1 MSEIKFKRYGELDIS
16 EGLAESSH
24 VIIEENGDVKRFPAN
39 SIGKVKTV
47 NGAEPDENGNV
58 AIEISGGSASSWEEL
73 GSVYTDDEPV
83 VLVENAETY
92 VARAST
98 MSFYARGEI
107 TVDFTALGVDPN
119 ELGTL
124 KVVFD
129 GTEYTLTS
137 CGTIT
142 YGGEFNGFGYGNGSL
157 INNAYSGNISD
168 SSDTGELLGIVL
180 KSNAVYL
187 CMDDDYIGTH
197 TLSLTYY
204 GITETITQVPE
215 KYIPTPSIA
224 PVKINI
230 NPGSDIYRIGGEA
243 CNNSSDFVEKV
254 QAYYNNGHRLSGGLY
269 YYDEKFDNEFEY
281 VIFDAVPDSYYTVYA
296 YAMRHGSYIPL
307 IIKINSSCLV
317 IYKPDGTEEY
327 RKDYEE
333 E

>member
-1 MSEIKFKRYGELDIS
+1 MSELKFKTYGELEIS
-16 EGLAESSH
+16 EVLSDASH

-58 AIEISGGSASSWEEL
+58 AIEISGGSASNWEEL
-73 GSVYTDDEPV
+73 GSKYTESEPV
-83 VLVENAETY
+83 VLVEDSEIY
-92 VARAST
+92 LSRAST
-98 MSFYARGEI
+98 MSFYARGSLSVNLEEM
-107 TVDFTALGVDPN
+107 GVVPN
-119 ELGTL
+119 EYGTL
-124 KVVFD
+124 KVVYD

-142 YGGEFNGFGYGNGSL
+142 YGDEVRGFGYGNGSL
-157 INNAYSGNISD
+157 IDNAYSGDVSD

-180 KSNAVYL
+180 NSNTVTL

-230 NPGSDIYRIGGEA
+230 DPVSGTYKVGGET
-243 CNNSSDFVEKV
+243 CNNFSDFMEKV
-254 QAYYNNGHRLSGGLY
+254 QAYYNNGHRLSGGMY
-269 YYDEKFDNEFEY
+269 RYDDESGDEFEY
-281 VIFDAVPDSYYTVYA
+281 VILDVIPDGYSVYA
-296 YAMRHGSYIPL
+296 YAMRYGSYIPL
-307 IIKINSSCLV
+307 IIKIDSSCLV

-327 RKDYEE
+327 RKDYGEE
-333 E
+333 